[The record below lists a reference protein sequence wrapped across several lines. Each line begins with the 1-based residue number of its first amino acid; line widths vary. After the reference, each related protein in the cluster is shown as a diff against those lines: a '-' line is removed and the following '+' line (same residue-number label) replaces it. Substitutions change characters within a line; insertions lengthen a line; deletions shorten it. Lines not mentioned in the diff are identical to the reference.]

1 MHFTLVENVKMAW
14 RWVSVQCFALIAL
27 LPVVW
32 VALPPEGQALV
43 PEQYRPW
50 VTSAVALAGL
60 VGRLVAQPKAGVK

>member
-1 MHFTLVENVKMAW
+1 MKLVENAHMAW
-14 RWVSVQCFALIAL
+14 RWISVQAFGLIAL
-27 LPVVW
+27 LPIVW

-60 VGRLVAQPKAGVK
+60 AGRLVKQKGAE